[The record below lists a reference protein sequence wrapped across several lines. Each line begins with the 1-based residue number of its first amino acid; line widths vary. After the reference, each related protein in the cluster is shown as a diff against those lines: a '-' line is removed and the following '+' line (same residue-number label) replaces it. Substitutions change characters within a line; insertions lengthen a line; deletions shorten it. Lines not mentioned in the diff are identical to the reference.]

1 VERRLVA
8 ILAADVVGYS
18 RMMGENEEATLAM
31 LSRCR
36 QAIDN
41 VIGGHRGRIFGTAG
55 DNVIAE
61 FPSAVEALRCAIE
74 IQQRVEDCNRDL
86 PDSSRM
92 QFRIGVNLGD
102 VIVTGSDLL
111 GDGVNVA
118 ARLEKLAEPGSICI
132 SRSVFDQVEG
142 KLDCHFVDLGAC
154 EVKNI
159 ARPVHVYRVH
169 LGRANVDR
177 STKAAMPLTLPDKP
191 SIAVLS
197 FQNFSGDPEQEYFS
211 DGITEDII
219 TQLSR
224 FRSLFV
230 IARTSSFRYKGQ
242 SLKVQEIGRELGVQ
256 YLVEGSV
263 RKAGNRVRI
272 TAQLVESETGNH
284 LWAERYDR
292 ELEDIFALQDEVTHR
307 VVAAVA
313 GRLEDADRKRAL
325 RKNPDNLSAYD
336 LLLRGKHRL
345 DSGAREDVL
354 AARNIFE
361 QVLELDPNY
370 AQAYIAL
377 AETYFYEAI
386 SSWTTAPGAAAK
398 QLFELAQK
406 AVKLDDQESRAHL
419 CLAWGHWRLESNYEM
434 AETQLEEAIAL
445 NPNDLD
451 NYCLKAL
458 ICTCAGKLEEGISC
472 AIQALRH
479 APNLHE
485 ECMYSCV
492 IAEYLLGRFDQAIAA
507 FGRMVQPPA
516 DLYGWVAACY
526 AQLGRDA
533 DARAAVSKLRERVL
547 AEQAGCIE
555 DSVEGWRAYWV
566 RKFPSRDRSG
576 LDHLF
581 EGLLKAGLPV

>member
-1 VERRLVA
+1 MERRLVA
-8 ILAADVVGYS
+8 IMAADVVGYS
-18 RMMGENEEATLAM
+18 RMMGEDEEGTLAM

-36 QAIDN
+36 QAIDA
-41 VIGGHRGRIFGTAG
+41 VISNHRGRIFGSAG

-74 IQQRVEDCNRDL
+74 IQQRIEECNRDL
-86 PDSSRM
+86 PDNSRM

-102 VIVTGSDLL
+102 VIVTGNDLL

-142 KLDCHFVDLGAC
+142 KLDCHFINLGAR

-159 ARPVHVYRVH
+159 AKPVHVYRVH
-169 LGRANVDR
+169 LGRADVDR
-177 STKAAMPLTLPDKP
+177 STKPAMPLTLPDKP
-191 SIAVLS
+191 SIAVLP
-197 FQNFSGDPEQEYFS
+197 FQNFSADPEQEYFS

-242 SLKVQEIGRELGVQ
+242 SLRVQDIGGELGVR

-263 RKAGNRVRI
+263 RRAKNRVRI
-272 TAQLVESETGNH
+272 NAQLIEAETGNH
-284 LWAERYDR
+284 LWAGRYDR
-292 ELEDIFALQDEVTHR
+292 ELEDLFALQDEVTHCI
-307 VVAAVA
+307 VATVA

-325 RKNPDNLSAYD
+325 RKHGGNLSAYD

-345 DSGAREDVL
+345 EPGGREDVL
-354 AARNIFE
+354 EAREMFE
-361 QVLELDPNY
+361 QVLELDPDY
-370 AQAYIAL
+370 AQTYIAL

-386 SSWTTAPGAAAK
+386 STWTIGPDAAAER
-398 QLFELAQK
+398 LFELAQK
-406 AVKLDDQESRAHL
+406 AAKLDDQESRAHL
-419 CLAWGHWRLESNYEM
+419 CLAWAHWRLQSNYEM

-458 ICTCAGKLEEGISC
+458 ICTCAGKFEEGISC
-472 AIQALRH
+472 ANQALRH
-479 APNLHE
+479 APNLPE

-492 IAEYLLGRFDQAIAA
+492 IAEYLLGRFDQAVAA
-507 FGRMVQPPA
+507 FARMTHPPT
-516 DLYGWVAACY
+516 DLFGWVAACY
-526 AQLGRDA
+526 AQLGREGDA
-533 DARAAVSKLRERVL
+533 HAAMSKFRERML
-547 AEQAGCIE
+547 AEQAGSLN
-555 DSVEGWRAYWV
+555 DSVEGWRAYWLK
-566 RKFPSRDRSG
+566 KFPSKDRSD
-576 LDHLF
+576 LERLF
-581 EGLLKAGLPV
+581 EGLLKAGLTV